1 MIYHGYILGNV
12 ADIGDVRTKWYDLY
26 FNVTVDLEKQYI
38 GDISAVSGIFREN
51 DLDLLNTLCESSMG
65 RTSYQI

>member
-26 FNVTVDLEKQYI
+26 FNVTVDLEK
-38 GDISAVSGIFREN
+38 
-51 DLDLLNTLCESSMG
+51 
-65 RTSYQI
+65 